1 MQFKIDDLEF
11 KAEPTMRE
19 HGEPG
24 TFTLKHG
31 DAEWHVAY
39 RFGVEEDDGNYSH
52 KSSGAGRHYS
62 TVGVMGSYPWLNYV
76 EYRRGG
82 MDI

>member
-1 MQFKIDDLEF
+1 MRTEIGELVFE
-11 KAEPTMRE
+11 AEPTMRE

-24 TFTLKHG
+24 TFTLVHG
-31 DAEWHVAY
+31 DAEWYVMY
-39 RFGVEEDDGNYSH
+39 RFGVEEDEGNYTYASN
-52 KSSGAGRHYS
+52 GAGRHFS
-62 TVGVMGSYPWLNYV
+62 TVRVMGAYPWLRYV

>member
-1 MQFKIDDLEF
+1 MRFEIDDLDFE
-11 KAEPTMRE
+11 AEPTMRE

-24 TFTLKHG
+24 TFTLVHG
-31 DAEWHVAY
+31 DAEWYVAY
-39 RFGVEEDDGNYSH
+39 RFGVEEDDGNYSYS
-52 KSSGAGRHYS
+52 SSGAGRHYS

-76 EYRRGG
+76 ECRRGG

>member
-1 MQFKIDDLEF
+1 MTFEIDDLEF

-24 TFTLKHG
+24 TFTLVHG

-39 RFGVEEDDGNYSH
+39 RFGVEMEQAIRMRVRAARDRLHSLG
-52 KSSGAGRHYS
+52 
-62 TVGVMGSYPWLNYV
+62 T
-76 EYRRGG
+76 E
-82 MDI
+82 